1 MPARDGV
8 ALGLLVASILSLVP
22 RPTHGGGGACELSV
36 RHSDVLYNYSLAS
49 PTDKFPHGV
58 LSEDGFYKV
67 TVNETS
73 LWFQLC
79 DQMIFNHDPPRCYD
93 CQDCGGPSR
102 CGMMC
107 NALVANSIGGYFVCT
122 TIGRASNLNV
132 ALIDQNSPQKG
143 VVVKTSSIGPKV
155 NCSLS
160 VSVFCDSNEA
170 QVSDTFNITGNCD
183 YAVVLRH
190 PSGCAKVIYVNGKGW
205 GWFGTLMMIILCLLV
220 GYVLVGTIYRF
231 FFLGIQGIEA
241 IPNLEFWL
249 SLPYKA
255 SAFFDLE
262 NGNQEL
268 KSDLKDLYIS
278 SATQMDV
285 AGNRKAVVIHV
296 PYRLR
301 KAFRK
306 IHVRLVREL
315 EKKFSGK
322 DVVLIATRR
331 ILRPPKKGSAVVRP
345 RSRTLTA
352 VHDAI
357 LEDVVYPAEIVG
369 KRIRYRLDGSK
380 IIKIFLDPK
389 ERNNTEY
396 KLETFTGVYRK
407 LCGKDVVFEYP
418 VTESA

>member
-8 ALGLLVASILSLVP
+8 ALGLLVASILWLVP

-255 SAFFDLE
+255 S
-262 NGNQEL
+262 
-268 KSDLKDLYIS
+268 S
-278 SATQMDV
+278 M
-285 AGNRKAVVIHV
+285 
-296 PYRLR
+296 LR
-301 KAFRK
+301 G
-306 IHVRLVREL
+306 LVRR
-315 EKKFSGK
+315 FSR
-322 DVVLIATRR
+322 DSR
-331 ILRPPKKGSAVVRP
+331 GSYA
-345 RSRTLTA
+345 
-352 VHDAI
+352 
-357 LEDVVYPAEIVG
+357 
-369 KRIRYRLDGSK
+369 
-380 IIKIFLDPK
+380 
-389 ERNNTEY
+389 
-396 KLETFTGVYRK
+396 
-407 LCGKDVVFEYP
+407 P
-418 VTESA
+418 VNY